1 MVVQSKIIR
10 FLHSYFHFQ
19 LKGII
24 FKFLKEKY
32 QKMTLSELKKIF
44 SEQLSKLY
52 SSGEN
57 SEIFTIVAQKILDL
71 DRFQLRV
78 NGDQNISER
87 KENQFQEI
95 LIALKTGKPFQ
106 QILGETEFYG
116 LKFFVNE
123 HVLIPRPETE
133 ELLELAME
141 KLRVSGFEVRD
152 KGPLKILDIGTG
164 SGIIPIVLKKHFPNA
179 AIPAIDFSAD
189 ALKMAKKNADF
200 HEVEI
205 EFIHQDYL
213 NENLT
218 EEYDVIIS
226 NPPYIGMEEEVEI
239 ADSVKE
245 FEPKMALFS
254 PTSNALI
261 FYEKIAEDC
270 KNHLAENGWVFLEIN
285 QKLGQET
292 RELFVNVLSEVELLK
307 DISGNERF
315 VWGRK

>member
-44 SEQLSKLY
+44 SQELSKLY

-87 KENQFQEI
+87 EENQFQEI

-133 ELLELAME
+133 ELLELAI
-141 KLRVSGFEVRD
+141 KKARVSGFEVRD

-179 AIPAIDFSAD
+179 AISAIDFSKD

-213 NENLT
+213 NGNLT
-218 EEYDVIIS
+218 EKYDVIIS
-226 NPPYIGMEEEVEI
+226 NPPYIGMDEEVEI

-292 RELFVNVLSEVELLK
+292 RELFVDVLSEVELLK